1 MAEKNIPL
9 VSTLYVSHLCAN
21 LKGPAWFMEK
31 ASKCYA
37 ANVKTIEMARK
48 AGIRIALGTDF
59 SNSRGTPYRHEG
71 REFVAMVNAGMTP
84 MEAIKAGTINSAYV
98 MRTDDRLGSLEV
110 GKLADVVLVDGDPI
124 SDIQVLADAD
134 HVKLV
139 MQGGKIVK
147 NTL

>member
-1 MAEKNIPL
+1 
-9 VSTLYVSHLCAN
+9 
-21 LKGPAWFMEK
+21 
-31 ASKCYA
+31 
-37 ANVKTIEMARK
+37 
-48 AGIRIALGTDF
+48 
-59 SNSRGTPYRHEG
+59 
-71 REFVAMVNAGMTP
+71 MVNAGMTP